1 MSAAS
6 SSQGASSTAAAST
19 SYAAQLPASV
29 RAILG
34 DKDLDYLAAQ
44 LGSQH
49 ERLVTCLKSEGNLAY
64 FKVADLKLLISYLK
78 GKLKKNIKIS
88 GNKCDLA
95 QRIAE
100 ELFPSGA
107 GSDDGA
113 GPTQTTLRYSSLC
126 SNEPLVASTHS
137 FLRIVDLPQISRLPC
152 H

>member
-1 MSAAS
+1 MSAT
-6 SSQGASSTAAAST
+6 SSQGASSTAAST

-49 ERLVTCLKSEGNLAY
+49 ERLVTCLKSESNLAY

-100 ELFPSGA
+100 ELFPSGGA

-126 SNEPLVASTHS
+126 SNEALVASTHS
-137 FLRIVDLPQISRLPC
+137 FLRIVDLPQISHFLTSA
-152 H
+152 